1 MSWRFERWWRGF
13 HGVMPP
19 LRGWKFFIIGL
30 LAKESLSVKEILAK
44 VSGLSFG
51 FLMPAPPSIY
61 MALKDLEAAGLV
73 RKIGEK
79 YELTE
84 EGKELAETLYPL
96 FPLAFFDPIE
106 ILKKV
111 VEELEKRKLT
121 EEEKKIIKELAE
133 RLSKL

>member
-1 MSWRFERWWRGF
+1 MPWGFGRWWRGMQ
-13 HGVMPP
+13 GATPP
-19 LRGWKFFIIGL
+19 LRGWKLFIIGL
-30 LAKESLSVKEILAK
+30 LAKESLSAKEILAK
-44 VSGLSFG
+44 ISGSSFG

-96 FPLAFFDPIE
+96 FPVAFFDPIE

-121 EEEKKIIKELAE
+121 EEEKKTIKELAE